1 MFSVKSHFVVFILLS
16 LVFLAFIQTVSAD
29 GGKEALD
36 GLNITAKE
44 GYGTV
49 PRGTV
54 SATIGKIVGSIL
66 AFTGIIFFLL
76 VIYGGFTWM
85 MARGNEQEVAKA
97 KSLIEQAAIGL
108 IIVLAAYALTAF
120 IGRALTSP
128 T

>member
-1 MFSVKSHFVVFILLS
+1 MLFS
-16 LVFLAFIQTVSAD
+16 LVFLAFFQTVYAD
-29 GGKEALD
+29 AGKEALD

-54 SATIGKIVGSIL
+54 PATIGKIVGSIL

-85 MARGNEQEVAKA
+85 MARGNEQVAEKA
-97 KSLIEQAAIGL
+97 KGTIVNATIGL
-108 IIVLAAYALTAF
+108 IIIMLAYAITVF
-120 IGRALTSP
+120 IGGQLAGSTAVG
-128 T
+128 